1 MFATVFILLAT
12 DKAFM
17 TALQHSTLSALE
29 DGCIAHAAK
38 QAGLTGTRPLTVS
51 DYSPSS
57 TAFSAHYCANSY
69 RTFGATLVGTV
80 TLHL

>member
-12 DKAFM
+12 DKVFM
-17 TALQHSTLSALE
+17 AALQHSTLSALE
-29 DGCIAHAAK
+29 DGCIAHAAE

-57 TAFSAHYCANSY
+57 TAFPLNIVPI
-69 RTFGATLVGTV
+69 ATGL
-80 TLHL
+80 LAQLWPAL